1 VGSNGGHDLHL
12 HWFAAGHL
20 MDWANPTSS
29 QWRTPYIMQR
39 PSRLLAA
46 AVGLAAGAASLAAAE
61 LVAALGTTTRS
72 PILDVGDR
80 VIDLVPPWLKEAA
93 IQLFGTNDKL
103 ALLAGIGAI
112 LVVYSAAVG
121 IIAMRHRLLPG
132 IIGILA
138 FGAVGATAGLLAGRG
153 LVSVLPAGIGAL
165 VGVVVL
171 LALHRAWFRR
181 RDSDTGVGSEDRRR
195 FLVGLGATF
204 VTAGIAAGAGRLTA
218 ASAAI
223 SPASAAN
230 TLTRVA
236 RPLPQVGAGAD
247 LGLPG
252 LTPFITPNDEFY
264 RIDTALSVPR
274 VSVED
279 FSLRIFGM
287 VDRELILSYADLTAR
302 AQIESDITLTCV
314 SNEVGGQLVGNARW
328 QGIRLDALLAEAGV
342 QPGADQVVGRSVD
355 NYTCGFPVA
364 AATDGRDS
372 MIAIGMNGE
381 PLPLVHGFPAR
392 LVVPGLY
399 GYVSATKWLKEIEIT
414 TFEAF
419 DHYWARREWSAQ
431 APIKTQSRIDTPG
444 PLDSVPAGPGTIAGV
459 AWAQTRGIAKVEV
472 QIDDGP
478 WQTAELAEEV
488 ANTTWRQ
495 WRLHWE
501 VTPGRHTIT
510 CRATDATGDVQAEER
525 ATPMPDGATG
535 WHSIVVL
542 GD

>member
-1 VGSNGGHDLHL
+1 MAVVG
-12 HWFAAGHL
+12 
-20 MDWANPTSS
+20 
-29 QWRTPYIMQR
+29 
-39 PSRLLAA
+39 
-46 AVGLAAGAASLAAAE
+46 ASA
-61 LVAALGTTTRS
+61 RS

-80 VIDLVPPWLKEAA
+80 VIDLVPSWLKEAA

-103 ALLAGIGAI
+103 ALLGGIGVI
-112 LVVYSAAVG
+112 LVIYSAAVG
-121 IIAMRHRLLPG
+121 IVATRHRLVFG
-132 IIGILA
+132 IVGILA
-138 FGAVGATAGLLAGRG
+138 FGAVGMVAALLAGRG
-153 LVSVLPAGIGAL
+153 PVSVLPAGVGAL
-165 VGVVVL
+165 VGVAVL

-181 RDSDTGVGSEDRRR
+181 SNSDEGIASEDRRQ

-218 ASAAI
+218 ANAAV
-223 SPASAAN
+223 SPVSTAA
-230 TLTRVA
+230 TLPRVP
-236 RPLPQVGAGAD
+236 RPLGPVGPGAD
-247 LGLPG
+247 LGVPG

-274 VSVED
+274 VSIDE

-287 VDRELILSYADLTAR
+287 VDRELTLSYADLTAR

-328 QGIRLDALLAEAGV
+328 QGIRLDALLDQAGV
-342 QPGADQVVGRSVD
+342 QAGADQVVGRSVD

-364 AATDGRDS
+364 AATDGRDA

-381 PLPLVHGFPAR
+381 PLPLIHGFPAR

-472 QIDDGP
+472 RIDDDP
-478 WQTAELAEEV
+478 WQEAELADEV

-495 WRLHWE
+495 WRLQWE
-501 VTPGRHTIT
+501 VTPGRHSVT
-510 CRATDATGDVQAEER
+510 CRATDATGELQAEQR

>member
-1 VGSNGGHDLHL
+1 
-12 HWFAAGHL
+12 
-20 MDWANPTSS
+20 
-29 QWRTPYIMQR
+29 MQR
-39 PSRLLAA
+39 PGRLLAA

-61 LVAALGTTTRS
+61 LVAAVGTSTRS

-80 VIDLVPPWLKEAA
+80 VIDLVPSWLKAAA

-112 LVVYSAAVG
+112 LVLYSATVG

-132 IIGILA
+132 IVGILA
-138 FGAVGATAGLLAGRG
+138 FGAVGATAALLAGFG
-153 LVSVLPAGIGAL
+153 PASILPAGVGAL
-165 VGVVVL
+165 VGVAVL
-171 LALHRAWFRR
+171 LALHRAWYRK
-181 RDSDTGVGSEDRRR
+181 RDSEAGIASAERRQ

-204 VTAGIAAGAGRLTA
+204 VISGIAAGAGRLTTA
-218 ASAAI
+218 NTALSPVSAAVAL
-223 SPASAAN
+223 P
-230 TLTRVA
+230 RVV
-236 RPLPQVGAGAD
+236 RPLPPIGAGAD

-328 QGIRLDALLAEAGV
+328 QGVRLDSLLDEAGV
-342 QPGADQVVGRSVD
+342 QAGADQVVGRSVD

-364 AATDGRDS
+364 AATDGRDA

-444 PLDSVPAGPGTIAGV
+444 PLDSLPAGRGTIAGV

-472 QIDDGP
+472 KIDDAP
-478 WQTAELAEEV
+478 WQRAELAQEV

-501 VTPGRHTIT
+501 VTPGQHTVT
-510 CRATDATGDVQAEER
+510 CRATDAAGELQAESR

-542 GD
+542 GE

>member
-1 VGSNGGHDLHL
+1 
-12 HWFAAGHL
+12 
-20 MDWANPTSS
+20 MDRP
-29 QWRTPYIMQR
+29 RFFR
-39 PSRLLAA
+39 PS
-46 AVGLAAGAASLAAAE
+46 
-61 LVAALGTTTRS
+61 
-72 PILDVGDR
+72 
-80 VIDLVPPWLKEAA
+80 
-93 IQLFGTNDKL
+93 
-103 ALLAGIGAI
+103 
-112 LVVYSAAVG
+112 
-121 IIAMRHRLLPG
+121 
-132 IIGILA
+132 
-138 FGAVGATAGLLAGRG
+138 VGAL
-153 LVSVLPAGIGAL
+153 IGVA
-165 VGVVVL
+165 VL

-181 RDSDTGVGSEDRRR
+181 RDSDAGIASEDRRQ

-218 ASAAI
+218 ANAAI
-223 SPASAAN
+223 SPVSAAG
-230 TLTRVA
+230 TLPRVV
-236 RPLPQVGAGAD
+236 RPLSPVGAGAD

-328 QGIRLDALLAEAGV
+328 QGIRLDALLDEAGV
-342 QPGADQVVGRSVD
+342 QAGADQVVGRSID

-364 AATDGRDS
+364 AATDGRDA

-478 WQTAELAEEV
+478 WQEADARRRGGQHHMAPMASALGGDPGA
-488 ANTTWRQ
+488 AHGHMSCDGCDGRA
-495 WRLHWE
+495 
-501 VTPGRHTIT
+501 PGRGEGYS
-510 CRATDATGDVQAEER
+510 DARWRHRMALDR
-525 ATPMPDGATG
+525 CPRRMTPIR
-535 WHSIVVL
+535 HRL
-542 GD
+542 GGEHPPTRG

>member
-1 VGSNGGHDLHL
+1 
-12 HWFAAGHL
+12 
-20 MDWANPTSS
+20 
-29 QWRTPYIMQR
+29 MQR
-39 PSRLLAA
+39 PGRLLAA

-61 LVAALGTTTRS
+61 LVAAAGTNTRS

-80 VIDLVPPWLKEAA
+80 VIDLVPPWLKDAA

-103 ALLAGIGAI
+103 ALLAGIAVI
-112 LVVYSAAVG
+112 LVLYSAAVG
-121 IIAMRHRLLPG
+121 IIAMRHRLLFG
-132 IIGILA
+132 IVGILA
-138 FGAVGATAGLLAGRG
+138 FGAVGATAALLAGRG
-153 LVSVLPAGIGAL
+153 FVSVFPAGIGAL
-165 VGVVVL
+165 VGVAVL
-171 LALHRAWFRR
+171 LALHRAWFGR
-181 RDSDTGVGSEDRRR
+181 RDSDAGIGSEDRRR
-195 FLVGLGATF
+195 FLIGLGATF
-204 VTAGIAAGAGRLTA
+204 VTAGIATGAGRLTA

-223 SPASAAN
+223 SPASATR
-230 TLTRVA
+230 TLPRVA
-236 RPLPQVGAGAD
+236 RPLPPVGAGAD

-274 VSVED
+274 VSIED
-279 FSLRIFGM
+279 FSLRIYGM
-287 VDRELILSYADLTAR
+287 VDRELIFSYADLTAR

-328 QGIRLDALLAEAGV
+328 QGIRLDALLDEAGV
-342 QPGADQVVGRSVD
+342 QAGADQVVGRSVD

-364 AATDGRDS
+364 AATDGRDA

-414 TFEAF
+414 TFAAF

-444 PLDSVPAGPGTIAGV
+444 PLDSVPAGPSTIAGV
-459 AWAQTRGIAKVEV
+459 AWAQTRGIARVEV

-478 WQTAELAEEV
+478 WQKAELAEEV

-495 WRLHWE
+495 WRLHWQ
-501 VTPGRHTIT
+501 VTPGRHTVT
-510 CRATDATGDVQAEER
+510 CRATDATGEVQAAER

>member
-1 VGSNGGHDLHL
+1 
-12 HWFAAGHL
+12 
-20 MDWANPTSS
+20 
-29 QWRTPYIMQR
+29 MQR
-39 PSRLLAA
+39 PGRLLAA
-46 AVGLAAGAASLAAAE
+46 SVGLAAGAASLAAAE
-61 LVAALGTTTRS
+61 LVAAVGTTTRS

-80 VIDLVPPWLKEAA
+80 VIDLVPSWLKDAA

-103 ALLAGIGAI
+103 ALLAGIAVI
-112 LVVYSAAVG
+112 LVLYSAAVG

-132 IIGILA
+132 VVGILA
-138 FGAVGATAGLLAGRG
+138 FGAVGATAALLAGRG
-153 LVSVLPAGIGAL
+153 PAAVLPAGVGAL
-165 VGVVVL
+165 IGVAVL
-171 LALHRAWFRR
+171 LALHRTWFRVS
-181 RDSDTGVGSEDRRR
+181 DSHAGIASEDRRQ

-218 ASAAI
+218 ANAAI
-223 SPASAAN
+223 SSGAAAS
-230 TLTRVA
+230 TLPRVV
-236 RPLPQVGAGAD
+236 RPLPPIGASAD

-274 VSVED
+274 VSIED

-287 VDRELILSYADLTAR
+287 VDQELIFSYADLTAR

-328 QGIRLDALLAEAGV
+328 QGIRLDALLDEAGV
-342 QPGADQVVGRSVD
+342 QAGADQVVGRSID

-364 AATDGRDS
+364 AATDGRDA
-372 MIAIGMNGE
+372 MIALGMNGE

-419 DHYWARREWSAQ
+419 DHYWVRREWSAQ

-478 WQTAELAEEV
+478 WQEAELAEEV

-495 WRLHWE
+495 WRLRWD
-501 VTPGRHTIT
+501 VTPGRHTVT
-510 CRATDATGDVQAEER
+510 CRATDATGELQADER

-535 WHSIVVL
+535 WHSIVVF

>member
-1 VGSNGGHDLHL
+1 
-12 HWFAAGHL
+12 
-20 MDWANPTSS
+20 
-29 QWRTPYIMQR
+29 MQR
-39 PSRLLAA
+39 PGRLLSA
-46 AVGLAAGAASLAAAE
+46 AVGIASGAAALAVAE

-80 VIDLVPPWLKEAA
+80 VIDLVPPWLKNAA
-93 IQLFGTNDKL
+93 IELFGTNDKA
-103 ALLAGIGAI
+103 ALLVGIGITLA
-112 LVVYSAAVG
+112 VYSAAVG
-121 IIAMRHRLLPG
+121 IVAMRHRLLPG
-132 IIGILA
+132 IVGILG
-138 FGAVGATAGLLAGRG
+138 FGALGAAAALLAGRG
-153 LVSVLPAGIGAL
+153 PASVLPASIGAL
-165 VGVVVL
+165 AGAGVL
-171 LALHRAWFRR
+171 IMLHRLWFRGQTDHVVR
-181 RDSDTGVGSEDRRR
+181 IASEDRRR

-204 VTAGIAAGAGRLTA
+204 LTAGLTAGAVRL
-218 ASAAI
+218 SAADAAT
-223 SPASAAN
+223 SP
-230 TLTRVA
+230 VA
-236 RPLPQVGAGAD
+236 TAGSLPPVPRPLSPVSAGAD
-247 LGLPG
+247 LGVPG
-252 LTPFITPNDEFY
+252 LSPFITPNDEFY

-274 VSVED
+274 VSIED

-287 VDRELILSYADLTAR
+287 VDRELTLSYADLIAR

-328 QGIRLDALLAEAGV
+328 QGIRLDALLEEAGV
-342 QPGADQVVGRSVD
+342 QRDADQVVGRSVD
-355 NYTCGFPVA
+355 NYTCGFPIA
-364 AATDGRDS
+364 AATDGRDA
-372 MIAIGMNGE
+372 MVAIGMNGE

-444 PLDSVPAGPGTIAGV
+444 PLVTLATGPATIAGV

-478 WQTAELAEEV
+478 WQEAELGVEV

-495 WRLHWE
+495 WRLRWE
-501 VTPGRHTIT
+501 VSSGRHTIT
-510 CRATDATGDVQAEER
+510 CRATDATGELQAEER

-535 WHSIVVL
+535 WHSIVAI

>member
-1 VGSNGGHDLHL
+1 
-12 HWFAAGHL
+12 
-20 MDWANPTSS
+20 
-29 QWRTPYIMQR
+29 MQR
-39 PSRLLAA
+39 PGRLLAA

-61 LVAALGTTTRS
+61 LVAAVGTTTRS
-72 PILDVGDR
+72 PVLDVGDR
-80 VIDLVPPWLKEAA
+80 VIDVVPSSLKDAA

-112 LVVYSAAVG
+112 LVLHSAAVG

-132 IIGILA
+132 IVGILA
-138 FGAVGATAGLLAGRG
+138 FGAVGATAALLAGRG
-153 LVSVLPAGIGAL
+153 PASALPAGVGAL
-165 VGVVVL
+165 VGIAVL
-171 LALHRAWFRR
+171 LALHRAWYRR
-181 RDSDTGVGSEDRRR
+181 RDSDAGIHSEDRRQ

-204 VTAGIAAGAGRLTA
+204 VIGGIAAGAGRLTA
-218 ASAAI
+218 ANAAI
-223 SPASAAN
+223 SPVSAAGA
-230 TLTRVA
+230 LPRVV
-236 RPLPQVGAGAD
+236 RPLPLVGAGAD

-252 LTPFITPNDEFY
+252 LTPFITPNEEFY

-279 FSLRIFGM
+279 FSLRVFGM
-287 VDRELILSYADLTAR
+287 VDRELLLSYADLTAR

-328 QGIRLDALLAEAGV
+328 QGIRLDALLDEAGV
-342 QPGADQVVGRSVD
+342 QAGANQVVGRSID

-364 AATDGRDS
+364 AATDGRDAL
-372 MIAIGMNGE
+372 IAIGMNGE
-381 PLPLVHGFPAR
+381 PLPLVHGFPVR

-419 DHYWARREWSAQ
+419 DHYWARREWSDQ
-431 APIKTQSRIDTPG
+431 APIKIQSRIDTPG
-444 PLDSVPAGPGTIAGV
+444 PLDSVPAGPGTIAGM

-478 WQTAELAEEV
+478 WQEAELAEEV

-495 WRLHWE
+495 WRLRWE
-501 VTPGRHTIT
+501 VTPERHTVR
-510 CRATDATGDVQAEER
+510 CRATDATGELQAEER
-525 ATPMPDGATG
+525 AAPMPDGATG

-542 GD
+542 GE

>member
-1 VGSNGGHDLHL
+1 
-12 HWFAAGHL
+12 
-20 MDWANPTSS
+20 
-29 QWRTPYIMQR
+29 MQR
-39 PSRLLAA
+39 PGRLLAA
-46 AVGLAAGAASLAAAE
+46 AVGLAAGAASLAVAE
-61 LVAALGTTTRS
+61 LIAAVGTTARS

-80 VIDLVPPWLKEAA
+80 VIDLVPPWLKDVA

-103 ALLAGIGAI
+103 ALLAGIGLI
-112 LVVYSAAVG
+112 LALYSAAVG
-121 IIAMRHRLLPG
+121 ILAMRHRLLPG
-132 IIGILA
+132 IVGILA
-138 FGAVGATAGLLAGRG
+138 FGAVGATAALLAGRG
-153 LVSVLPAGIGAL
+153 PVSVLPASIGAL
-165 VGVVVL
+165 VGVAVL
-171 LALHRAWFRR
+171 VALHRAWFRR
-181 RDSDTGVGSEDRRR
+181 TDLEVGIASEDRRR

-204 VTAGIAAGAGRLTA
+204 VTAGLAAGAGRLTA
-218 ASAAI
+218 AGAAV
-223 SPASAAN
+223 SPVASAGS
-230 TLTRVA
+230 LPRVA
-236 RPLPQVGAGAD
+236 RPLPRVAPGAD
-247 LGLPG
+247 LELPG
-252 LTPFITPNDEFY
+252 VTPFITPNDEFY

-274 VSVED
+274 VSIEV

-287 VDRELILSYADLTAR
+287 VDRELTLSYANLIAR

-328 QGIRLDALLAEAGV
+328 QGIRLDALLEEAGV

-355 NYTCGFPVA
+355 NYTCGFSVA
-364 AATDGRDS
+364 AVTDGRNA

-444 PLDSVPAGPGTIAGV
+444 PLDNVPAGPATIAGV
-459 AWAQTRGIAKVEV
+459 AWAQTRGITKVEV
-472 QIDDGP
+472 KIDDGP
-478 WQTAELAEEV
+478 WQKADLADEV

-495 WRLHWE
+495 WRVRWE
-501 VTPGRHTIT
+501 VTPGRHTVT
-510 CRATDATGDVQAEER
+510 CRATDATGELQAEER

-542 GD
+542 GGD